1 LLTLARADEHALALR
16 LEQRDLGE
24 MIADTLDRLSH
35 EAGKRENRF
44 VFVRPD
50 FALPVHVDADRLE
63 QVLLNLMDNAL
74 KNSPAD
80 GVIRVEV
87 EKIRSEALDSKQPVP
102 ARTGARESSTS
113 ALGQWILVRIV
124 DQGVGIPAEARGR
137 VFDRFYRA
145 DPARDRQ
152 RGGSGL
158 GLSIAKALIE
168 EHGGRIWIESPS
180 PGWNGDGLPGT
191 QVSFALPLSE

>member
-1 LLTLARADEHALALR
+1 
-16 LEQRDLGE
+16 
-24 MIADTLDRLSH
+24 
-35 EAGKRENRF
+35 
-44 VFVRPD
+44 
-50 FALPVHVDADRLE
+50 
-63 QVLLNLMDNAL
+63 
-74 KNSPAD
+74 
-80 GVIRVEV
+80 
-87 EKIRSEALDSKQPVP
+87 
-102 ARTGARESSTS
+102 
-113 ALGQWILVRIV
+113 LGQWILVRIV